1 MKSYKL
7 KLGYAEQSSME
18 IFFGNGARL
27 KFSSKRDMLAY
38 VAETNIFL
46 TKCMVIGNDMLVDA
60 FAQSRVLWLICT
72 NYGNGEKS
80 FNNKEVANIKSFLES
95 ADSCLDKITHLYDQP
110 VYSFIDLRKSFAFL
124 AEALQILINGFKKR
138 NHTANYHSCMVL
150 HDRALLIIEKL
161 NNYGYDTLYCI
172 NKKV

>member
-7 KLGYAEQSSME
+7 KFGIDAQITME
-18 IFFGNGARL
+18 IFLGNGARL
-27 KFSSKRDMLAY
+27 KFSSKREMQAY
-38 VAETNIFL
+38 IAETNVFL

-60 FAQSRVLWLICT
+60 FTHSRVLWLICT
-72 NYGNGEKS
+72 NYTSGEKS
-80 FNNKEVANIKSFLES
+80 FNNKEVANIKSFLDS
-95 ADSCLDKITHLYDQP
+95 AENCLDKITFLYDQP

-150 HDRALLIIEKL
+150 HDRATLIVEKL
-161 NNYGYDTLYCI
+161 NNYGYDMLYCI
-172 NKKV
+172 NKKD